1 MGTPIPAEGKCSYS
15 GCMRT
20 VRYIAP
26 IILAVQLPLH
36 KSITGLWLDLLV
48 FNSVAIASLI
58 SVVLAPK
65 VNNKWAQPITACAI
79 GSWSLGSILATTTSY
94 IDLPSVVITTSD
106 ASYLLFYPL
115 ALLGMQ
121 LLISSQQK
129 LTLLEIVDASIVG
142 LGLSTLGSAFALHPV
157 LPHFDGD
164 LNQSFLAIIYPVADL
179 VLLCFI
185 ISTVV
190 MHGFSRRGLLLSIGV
205 SLYSVTDF
213 LFLWQNINMS
223 YTFGSLLDYGWLLA
237 FVIIAESCWHPA
249 TDNRQKNGVSPV
261 LITISVFLSA
271 TLLAL
276 LAIDPDNF
284 PHFILIPAIGTLA
297 LAFIRMS
304 IALNQARH
312 IGHERILARTD
323 ELTMLPN
330 RRRLIAEIQ
339 GFAARQGS
347 LLLLDLDG
355 FKPVNDTFGHEI
367 GDRVLQQVAQRFSRA
382 LPSGALLARLG
393 GDEFGVLVDGNE
405 AVVMEIALALRG
417 TLSYPFLIDGNE
429 IRIGVSIGIAHN
441 DGADD
446 LLLRADKA
454 MYAAKRQALG
464 VCQL

>member
-405 AVVMEIALALRG
+405 TVVMEIALALRG